1 MNPWHVVMVVGIAL
15 AIVGLTVL
23 AVVRYLKATT
33 VEWLPLTQLHDWQYS
48 APAGFDL
55 GFLRAAIE
63 KAQECLVHT
72 GWSAQAIVDATS
84 NVRVLVNSE
93 VRWVD
98 GWGRRIAG
106 MADVETGSVE
116 VGRDLSA
123 LCHELGHLCLWRIDG
138 VRDDEHG
145 ARWQARGIERAISA
159 YLAWLQ
165 AR

>member
-1 MNPWHVVMVVGIAL
+1 MVVGIAL